1 MAKSAELQRLA
12 SLSDCVFAVA
22 MTLLAF
28 NVRVPEQGVDR
39 AKLPGELTRMFGESY
54 GLVLSFAITAMFWV
68 GHVRLLR
75 SLAQATPA
83 LIYLVLLQLFWI
95 VLLPIS
101 TSLWIRIEAK
111 ETVMIMGADLTLTAL
126 CGLLMWVYSH
136 RNKLFERSALTHPVV
151 IEIIGPIFPLR
162 RFVRSHCGLQF
173 LEINSGGA
181 RSRPL
186 LSSISPE
193 APGLPLKHQKKEA
206 LFNRTKI
213 TTTSLQK
220 SRA

>member
-1 MAKSAELQRLA
+1 MTKSAELQRLA

-28 NVRVPEQGVDR
+28 NVRAPEQGVDK
-39 AKLPGELTRMFGESY
+39 AKLPGELIRMFGESY

-75 SLAQATPA
+75 SLAHATPG

-101 TSLWIRIEAK
+101 TSLWNRIETK
-111 ETVMIMGADLTLTAL
+111 ETVMIMGVDLTLIAL

-151 IEIIGPIFPLR
+151 IEIIGPLFPLLILASSLAITLWTPVLGDKLWWGAFATP
-162 RFVRSHCGLQF
+162 FVVHF
-173 LEINSGGA
+173 A
-181 RSRPL
+181 RSAW
-186 LSSISPE
+186 SAAKTPE
-193 APGLPLKHQKKEA
+193 KRSA
-206 LFNRTKI
+206 LQSDQNVDD
-213 TTTSLQK
+213 
-220 SRA
+220 